1 MAFDLL
7 ARILGEIR
15 MFLSASSILSLL
27 MPMILHVLSS
37 IVSREIVLVVTASKV
52 SGMARN

>member
-7 ARILGEIR
+7 ARILGEIQ